1 MKQLRKT
8 WLWIINILLAG
19 MVCLMAGC
27 QEAATWQEQY
37 DLGMQYL
44 TESSYQEAILAF
56 TAAIEIDP
64 KQADTYV
71 YLTQAYLAAG
81 DPASAEQTRAR
92 GLAETGDARLG
103 QSAADGWVIYNED
116 VPFEQQLIYRD
127 FSLLAAGQQTTLQ
140 QAVETAQAGEWDA
153 LKDLLWQSSLPPQL
167 MTRMDEYK
175 ISVTILTKEEYSA
188 YCAAY
193 IQQAEADGTLQN
205 QTEEDFLGADR
216 LVYLE
221 IRAENGPAY
230 SYAYFEEPV
239 VPQEDGSVPV
249 GSWIELHDQTS
260 CQGWQCQGPWS
271 RQGRIQGGE
280 SYDDQWYSWEETGE
294 AVNNQITASTLTMHL
309 VSEEI
314 QETLIYRDG
323 ALQAVVVNGESSPWM
338 LQMAEDSEGPQ
349 PYSFERARW

>member
-1 MKQLRKT
+1 M
-8 WLWIINILLAG
+8 IL
-19 MVCLMAGC
+19 
-27 QEAATWQEQY
+27 AACGAQTGGNLSAWQEQY

-44 TESSYQEAILAF
+44 TESNYQEAILAF

-71 YLTQAYLAAG
+71 YLTQSYLAAG
-81 DPASAEQTRAR
+81 DPESAEQTRAR
-92 GLAETGDARLG
+92 GFAETGDVRLS
-103 QSAADGWVIYNED
+103 QSAADGWVIYDED
-116 VPFEQQLIYRD
+116 IPFEKQLIYRN
-127 FSLLAAGQQTTLQ
+127 FSLLSAGQQATLQ
-140 QAVETAQAGEWDA
+140 QAVAAAQAGEWDT

-175 ISVTILTKEEYSA
+175 INVTILTKEEYSA

-230 SYAYFEEPV
+230 SYTYVELPV
-239 VPQEDGSVPV
+239 VPQEGGGLVV
-249 GSWIELHDQTS
+249 GSGGEFHEETA

-271 RQGRIQGGE
+271 RQGRIWGGE
-280 SYDDQWYSWEETGE
+280 AYSGVDYDWSWEETGE
-294 AVNNQITASTLTMHL
+294 AADNQVTSRTYTVHIGT
-309 VSEEI
+309 EE
-314 QETLIYRDG
+314 LIYRDG
-323 ALQAVVVNGESSPWM
+323 VLQDVLVNGESSPWV
-338 LQMAEDSEGPQ
+338 LQMMEDSEGPQ